1 MHTSAAPGKEAKW
14 KLPAFFVC
22 SELVIRV
29 IFFYFFFSMGEELK
43 NHLCSYLLHRRDW
56 KGPLCPSCWVH
67 GAKPREGGHGTA
79 MWQLRGKQEPS

>member
-1 MHTSAAPGKEAKW
+1 
-14 KLPAFFVC
+14 
-22 SELVIRV
+22 
-29 IFFYFFFSMGEELK
+29 MGEEEK

-67 GAKPREGGHGTA
+67 GAKPMEGGHGTA

>member
-1 MHTSAAPGKEAKW
+1 
-14 KLPAFFVC
+14 
-22 SELVIRV
+22 
-29 IFFYFFFSMGEELK
+29 MGEEEK

-79 MWQLRGKQEPS
+79 MWQLRGKQEPSWAQAARTTMSTQGNLPIPAGNHSQEPQAKRS